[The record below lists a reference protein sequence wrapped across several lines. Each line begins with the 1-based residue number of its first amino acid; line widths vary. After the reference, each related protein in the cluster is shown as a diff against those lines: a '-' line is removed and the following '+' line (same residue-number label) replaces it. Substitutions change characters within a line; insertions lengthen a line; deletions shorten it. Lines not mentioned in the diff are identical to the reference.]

1 MKLFVVWLACLSRF
15 SVVLLLLSAVTGC
28 AEMAPAPEAAA
39 QAEADEEILSR
50 TAFTD
55 RIENFFEYSPLRSG
69 KPSPFLI
76 HLTDLQDGSP
86 VAEAEV
92 ELSVRRSNG
101 EEVVS
106 TRAQIGRVTGI
117 YVAELEMALPGT
129 YEIEFHVRNAI
140 LDETMLLAGFLVQ

>member
-1 MKLFVVWLACLSRF
+1 MKLFVSVWLACLRC
-15 SVVLLLLSAVTGC
+15 SVVLLMLGSLTGC
-28 AEMAPAPEAAA
+28 AETAPAPEAAA
-39 QAEADEEILSR
+39 QAEADEEILAR

-69 KPSPFLI
+69 EPSPFLI

-106 TRAQIGRVTGI
+106 TRAQVGRVTGI
-117 YVAELEMALPGT
+117 YVAELEVSLPGT

-140 LDETMLLAGFLVQ
+140 LDETMLLAGFPVQ

>member
-1 MKLFVVWLACLSRF
+1 MSSLFRR
-15 SVVLLLLSAVTGC
+15 
-28 AEMAPAPEAAA
+28 AALVGFPHGLCRNGA
-39 QAEADEEILSR
+39 GARGRGPGRADEEILAR
-50 TAFTD
+50 TVFTD

-69 KPSPFLI
+69 EPSPFLI

-106 TRAQIGRVTGI
+106 TRAEIGRVTGI
-117 YVAELEMALPGT
+117 YVVELEVSLPGT

>member
-15 SVVLLLLSAVTGC
+15 SVVLLLLSAVSGC
-28 AEMAPAPEAAA
+28 AETAPAPEAAD
-39 QAEADEEILSR
+39 QAEADEEVLAR

-69 KPSPFLI
+69 EPSSFLI

-92 ELSVRRSNG
+92 ELSVRRPNG

-117 YVAELEMALPGT
+117 YVAELEVSLPGT

-140 LDETMLLAGFLVQ
+140 LDETMILAGFPVQ